1 MQTLRVRA
9 PENTS
14 LPVRRSL
21 FNKVARTLPGI
32 IAGAADLDPAAVL
45 TATVAGASFG
55 YALGWVVILCVPVLF
70 SVFAVSSRIGQQTGK
85 GLVQLVREH
94 HGKKTA
100 VILALLVVAVNLT
113 MIVGDIVAVSDSF
126 SLITVFPRV
135 YFLGLI
141 GFVVWYVLIIGSY
154 RKTTRALGTL
164 TLILIAYAVAAFHLT
179 DSFVDLARGVLLPR
193 IQVNTSYMM
202 GVVAVFGS
210 LLTPDVIVWQT
221 SSRRGL
227 PQGVAQ
233 AHIGES
239 HAGTFVACMISLC
252 AMIAASHLHVADPS
266 SMSTRTASEALG
278 TFGYMGT
285 ILFSMG
291 IIGSGLIALPILVAS
306 LCFSIAEA
314 FGWKSGLA
322 FVPWEARMFYV
333 MISITVFLAVFIDMF
348 GIHTVTVL
356 YWSQVL
362 AGMVL
367 VPIFAYIL
375 LIANNPKVMRT
386 VNSRSENWW
395 LGFAVMGMFISNL
408 LFFWTEFF

>member
-1 MQTLRVRA
+1 MRIA
-9 PENTS
+9 
-14 LPVRRSL
+14 
-21 FNKVARTLPGI
+21 AGALPGV

-85 GLVQLVREH
+85 GLIQLVREH
-94 HGKKTA
+94 YGKKIA
-100 VILALLVVAVNLT
+100 IILALLVVVVNLT
-113 MIVGDIVAVSDSF
+113 MVVGDIVAVGDGF
-126 SLITVFPRV
+126 SLITDFPRV
-135 YFLGLI
+135 YFLGVV
-141 GFVVWYVLIIGSY
+141 GFIVWYVLIIGSY
-154 RKTTRALGTL
+154 HKTTKALGTL
-164 TLILIAYAVAAFHLT
+164 TLILVAYAVAAYHLT
-179 DSFVDLARGVLLPR
+179 DSFVRLAQGILLPR
-193 IQVNTSYMM
+193 IQINTGYMM

-227 PQGVAQ
+227 PKGVAQ
-233 AHIGES
+233 AHISES

-252 AMIAASHLHVADPS
+252 AMIAASHLHVADPA

-285 ILFSMG
+285 ILFSIG

-314 FGWKSGLA
+314 VGWKSGLA

-333 MISITVFLAVFIDMF
+333 MISATVFLAVFIDMF
-348 GIHTVTVL
+348 GIHTVGVL

-367 VPIFAYIL
+367 VPIFVYIL
-375 LIANNPKVMRT
+375 LISNNPKVMRT
-386 VNSRSENWW
+386 LNTRSENWW
-395 LGFAVMGMFISNL
+395 LGFAAMGMFISNV
-408 LFFWTEFF
+408 LFFWSEITG

>member
-1 MQTLRVRA
+1 
-9 PENTS
+9 
-14 LPVRRSL
+14 
-21 FNKVARTLPGI
+21 
-32 IAGAADLDPAAVL
+32 
-45 TATVAGASFG
+45 
-55 YALGWVVILCVPVLF
+55 
-70 SVFAVSSRIGQQTGK
+70 
-85 GLVQLVREH
+85 VREH

-100 VILALLVVAVNLT
+100 ITLALLVVVVNLT
-113 MIVGDIVAVSDSF
+113 MIIGDIVAVSDSF
-126 SLITVFPRV
+126 SLITDFPRV
-135 YFLGLI
+135 YFLGVV
-141 GFVVWYVLIIGSY
+141 GFIIWYVLIIGSY
-154 RKTTRALGTL
+154 RKTTKALGTL

-179 DSFVDLARGVLLPR
+179 DSFTGLARGILLPR
-193 IQVNTSYMM
+193 IQVSTDYMM

-221 SSRRGL
+221 SSKRGL

-233 AHIGES
+233 AHLSES
-239 HAGTFVACMISLC
+239 QAGTFVACMISLC
-252 AMIAASHLHVADPS
+252 AMIAASHLHVANPS
-266 SMSTRTASEALG
+266 TMSTRAASEALG

-285 ILFSMG
+285 ILFSIG
-291 IIGSGLIALPILVAS
+291 IVGSGLIALPILVAS

-322 FVPWEARMFYV
+322 FVPWDARMFYV
-333 MISITVFLAVFIDMF
+333 MISATVFLAVFIDMF

-362 AGMVL
+362 AGVVL